1 MIKEDDVESLLF
13 DLEIGF
19 VHRYVYVL
27 LFNMMHSKE
36 EEIKLVE
43 MAERML
49 EAMERGGG
57 SGYLQSDIVERGV
70 FLFC

>member
-1 MIKEDDVESLLF
+1 M
-13 DLEIGF
+13 
-19 VHRYVYVL
+19 HRYVYVL

-43 MAERML
+43 IAEKML
-49 EAMERGGG
+49 GAMERGGG

-70 FLFC
+70 FLSC